1 MYSLL
6 LLGQLIF
13 ILKSFIKAALG
24 FFLEIAWIF
33 MIRYIARN
41 DDKIC
46 HAKVIILISALFLYI
61 YIVWPSDMLGFALMN
76 VVILV
81 FLHFAAKSSLAQFFS
96 ILQMQKK
103 LG

>member
-1 MYSLL
+1 
-6 LLGQLIF
+6 
-13 ILKSFIKAALG
+13 
-24 FFLEIAWIF
+24 

-46 HAKVIILISALFLYI
+46 HTKVIILIIPLLLYV
-61 YIVWPSDMLGFALMN
+61 YIVWPSDLLSFAFIMD

-103 LG
+103 NRLIPSHIFFFILITSLYLIFPLSIYYVFAPF

>member
-1 MYSLL
+1 
-6 LLGQLIF
+6 
-13 ILKSFIKAALG
+13 
-24 FFLEIAWIF
+24 

-46 HAKVIILISALFLYI
+46 HAKVIILISALLLYV
-61 YIVWPSDMLGFALMN
+61 YIVWPSDLLSFAFIMD